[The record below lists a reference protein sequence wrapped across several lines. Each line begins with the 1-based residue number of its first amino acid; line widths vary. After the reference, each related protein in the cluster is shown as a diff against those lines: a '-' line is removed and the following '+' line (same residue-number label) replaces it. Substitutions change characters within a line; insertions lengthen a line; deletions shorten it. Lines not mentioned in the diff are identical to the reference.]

1 MRLHAGCV
9 LRLFEPLQCETCSF
23 CLRHSPCGKDCAE
36 LFMESSFKHL
46 SPSLQQHITESQVVY
61 WTTPFKVVDVTQLLH
76 TSAIAGSNTTVFKI
90 MHRERLIMVHSTVE
104 HRNTSVKN
112 KLWYRYSGETWQKI
126 LSVHLRLSAQI
137 ISSGNTEA
145 GCKIPESSRK
155 NSS

>member
-76 TSAIAGSNTTVFKI
+76 TSAIAGSNTTV
-90 MHRERLIMVHSTVE
+90 L
-104 HRNTSVKN
+104 
-112 KLWYRYSGETWQKI
+112 
-126 LSVHLRLSAQI
+126 LRLCTRSDLSWYIARLSTGIQVSKTSFGTDI
-137 ISSGNTEA
+137 QVKHGKKSFLCI
-145 GCKIPESSRK
+145 
-155 NSS
+155 